1 MNFLQT
7 TLLAAVLVALPCRAQ
22 VDDGKLVSEVS
33 CKPIDLSYTQYIEA
47 SKRIHVHEA
56 RKASALG
63 VDMAPL
69 ADEVLFSEE
78 QYLERTAP
86 AQFECLR
93 IRYLSDGMEVV
104 GHIFKPVETSGK
116 KFPVIIY
123 NRGGNREFSKNTPF
137 DMVEFYDFLKAGYL
151 VLASQYRGNDG
162 GEGQEEFGGADV
174 NDVLNLVP
182 LAHTLGYADTNN
194 IFMYGHS
201 RGAMMTLLA
210 IKERCPIKAA
220 AVIGVSSDLEVESER
235 RPELR
240 RLKSELIPGFDDDPE
255 AAYYARSAANWAYM
269 IDVPLLILHGADDWR
284 VDVSQAL
291 MLARELQDANNDD
304 FEVKIY
310 ANDDH
315 ELTLN
320 REDKVE
326 RILSWFQRHSTFK
339 AARSD

>member
-1 MNFLQT
+1 
-7 TLLAAVLVALPCRAQ
+7 
-22 VDDGKLVSEVS
+22 
-33 CKPIDLSYTQYIEA
+33 
-47 SKRIHVHEA
+47 
-56 RKASALG
+56 
-63 VDMAPL
+63 
-69 ADEVLFSEE
+69 
-78 QYLERTAP
+78 
-86 AQFECLR
+86 
-93 IRYLSDGMEVV
+93 
-104 GHIFKPVETSGK
+104 
-116 KFPVIIY
+116 
-123 NRGGNREFSKNTPF
+123 
-137 DMVEFYDFLKAGYL
+137 
-151 VLASQYRGNDG
+151 
-162 GEGQEEFGGADV
+162 
-174 NDVLNLVP
+174 
-182 LAHTLGYADTNN
+182 
-194 IFMYGHS
+194 
-201 RGAMMTLLA
+201 MTLLA

-240 RLKSELIPGFDDDPE
+240 RLKSELIPGFEDDPE

-315 ELTLN
+315 ELTFN

-326 RILSWFQRHSTFK
+326 RILSWFQKHSTFK